1 VLRYRGAEVVLWSR
15 EVQERWQRCK
25 GGAEQPRAEH
35 EQRDADVQM
44 CSVGAEVVVQRC

>member
-1 VLRYRGAEVVLWSR
+1 MEQGAERFRRDGRGAK
-15 EVQERWQRCK
+15 CK
-25 GGAEQPRAEH
+25 GGAEQPRAEHEH

>member
-1 VLRYRGAEVVLWSR
+1 MLRYRGAEVLWSR

-35 EQRDADVQM
+35 EQRDAPDVQM
-44 CSVGAEVVVQRC
+44 CSVGAEMVVQRC